1 MKLDEFYIP
10 GKTAFPHQARELAKS
25 LGYGNENLYENLDM
39 GFRYASCTY
48 DILYSS
54 DVIPIHTHNF
64 YEIALCESG
73 NAGHL
78 TDSQRFTIEK
88 GDITII
94 PPNVRHCP
102 VGLQSMSAPYKRI
115 ILFINTDFFE
125 KQISVWPHYEK
136 HRALFQKPRHFKTL
150 GTPHEKLWKYFK
162 TAIMEYDIDNPYS
175 DSFLCGIVLCLLSE
189 LMAATDST
197 LEPTVK
203 HKKELLENIISYVE
217 KHLSEKIVLND
228 IIRQFHVS
236 KNNVSRLFQNTM
248 GCSFHD
254 YLIQT
259 RLDEAKSLLQQD
271 VNLDRI
277 AELSGFGDYSNFY
290 RTFKKEY
297 DMTPSEYRQNLALLN
312 SLTLSAIMGDQLC
325 SFNSSS
331 LK

>member
-1 MKLDEFYIP
+1 MQLNEFYIP
-10 GKTAFPHQARELAKS
+10 GKIIFPHQARELAKS
-25 LGYGNENLYENLDM
+25 LGYGNENLYENIDM

-54 DVIPIHTHNF
+54 DVIPIHAHNF
-64 YEIALCESG
+64 YEISLCESG
-73 NAGHL
+73 SAGHL

-102 VGLQSMSAPYKRI
+102 VGLQSMSVPYKRI
-115 ILFINTDFFE
+115 ILFINAAFFE
-125 KQISVWPHYEK
+125 KQISAWPYYEK

-162 TAIMEYDIDNPYS
+162 AAIMEYDANNPYA
-175 DSFLCGIVLCLLSE
+175 DSFLCGIVLCLLSD
-189 LMAATDST
+189 LMAATDTT
-197 LEPTVK
+197 LEATIK
-203 HKKELLENIISYVE
+203 NKRELLENIVSYVE
-217 KHLSEKIVLND
+217 EHFSEKIVLND
-228 IIRQFHVS
+228 IIQQFHVS
-236 KNNVSRLFQNTM
+236 KNNISRLFQNTM

-259 RLDEAKSLLQQD
+259 RLDEAKKLLQQD

-277 AELSGFGDYSNFY
+277 AELSGFSDYSNFY

-297 DMTPSEYRQNLALLN
+297 HMTPSEYRQNLALLN
-312 SLTLSAIMGDQLC
+312 SVLTESSQLTTTI
-325 SFNSSS
+325 S
-331 LK
+331 